1 MEKKRAE
8 QPEKKKGA
16 DGVPANGKKQKSGKP
31 TKKKNRPYWILLIA
45 AVLLIVA
52 VILVLRV
59 IDMEPEAFAARFKD
73 SPAAIPAMAG
83 LYLLKAATVV
93 LLPQPLLYLLTGLLF
108 SPLAAFLLT
117 LAFLLL
123 EFSLDYFIGRHFG
136 KKLLDKLLG
145 FLRGR
150 NRTLDRLLDADALDR
165 FGSIAALRLLPG
177 ISTDSVSLLAGA
189 QEVKFTRY
197 LLASYVGALPQA
209 ATPDSDGFGGAR
221 SAFSPVF
228 DSNGGVR
235 WGAVGDIPCLPPDL
249 SSGRARIKTGT
260 IRSGKN
266 SGAGRRIRKRRAPK
280 IDRPVGGMDAGKDGK
295 FMRDARKEKRKHDH
309 ARQEHPLEAAGSF
322 ATYLRIGIIGLLV
335 LLQLGLLWLISYF
348 LRTNAAYLYIFFDVV
363 ALLTVVSLINRHDS
377 SAYRIAW
384 LIIVLAIPVFGLL
397 LYFAWGRVDFNKKER
412 GSDSKI
418 LYGGLRQSAAG

>member
-16 DGVPANGKKQKSGKP
+16 DGVPANGQKQKSRKP

-117 LAFLLL
+117 LVFLLL

-209 ATPDSDGFGGAR
+209 ATLTLMGSAAHDPLSPQFLIPMGVFVGVLLVTFLVYRRTSHREGPDRDGNH
-221 SAFSPVF
+221 PV
-228 DSNGGVR
+228 R
-235 WGAVGDIPCLPPDL
+235 KKQR
-249 SSGRARIKTGT
+249 GRAADKETEGAEKSTG
-260 IRSGKN
+260 RSVEWTPERTEN
-266 SGAGRRIRKRRAPK
+266 S
-280 IDRPVGGMDAGKDGK
+280 
-295 FMRDARKEKRKHDH
+295 
-309 ARQEHPLEAAGSF
+309 
-322 ATYLRIGIIGLLV
+322 
-335 LLQLGLLWLISYF
+335 
-348 LRTNAAYLYIFFDVV
+348 
-363 ALLTVVSLINRHDS
+363 
-377 SAYRIAW
+377 
-384 LIIVLAIPVFGLL
+384 
-397 LYFAWGRVDFNKKER
+397 
-412 GSDSKI
+412 
-418 LYGGLRQSAAG
+418 